1 MQPRS
6 SKRTFFEPTGNVR
19 LIAHA
24 EGWLVDDESVD
35 AAVIRL
41 GKHGWLTASGSSGP
55 GGVGHFARLS
65 PQGLGRA
72 ASASRR
78 RLGMPLQGFARDDA
92 LFDGMGQIQVDFLGE
107 RLVIGCIEGEEAEAI
122 ERAHR
127 FEVDCGEVTK
137 AVSGDLDPLRAAIMG
152 GILAHERI
160 EELETGT
167 SMVPGSDRLVP
178 VNHNSP
184 DYNVAVAALE
194 RLIEVV
200 RQSNSYRDAEPDD
213 HERRLTELE
222 AGRKLLESQWIS
234 AAAIRATLWGTL
246 VYLIEKFA
254 DAPIG
259 EAATLAW
266 TALKHLLAP
275 YF

>member
-1 MQPRS
+1 
-6 SKRTFFEPTGNVR
+6 
-19 LIAHA
+19 
-24 EGWLVDDESVD
+24 
-35 AAVIRL
+35 
-41 GKHGWLTASGSSGP
+41 
-55 GGVGHFARLS
+55 
-65 PQGLGRA
+65 
-72 ASASRR
+72 
-78 RLGMPLQGFARDDA
+78 MPLQGFPRDDA

-137 AVSGDLDPLRAAIMG
+137 AVSGDLDPLRAATMG

-200 RQSNSYRDAEPDD
+200 RLSNSYRDAEPDD

-234 AAAIRATLWGTL
+234 AVAIKATLWGTL

-266 TALKHLLAP
+266 TALKQLLAP